1 MVGKRLLRFLF
12 TWWNGTTVGTNLY
25 TYLKGKNVGEDYFGN
40 FYYESRD
47 KKNRWCIY
55 SNESE
60 ASKISPE
67 WNNWL
72 RFTSDTI
79 PKDIETTYEWQKL
92 FKGNLTGLERAY
104 KPRIVKAGGSKDDF
118 DSYKSDYKAWKP
130 E

>member
-1 MVGKRLLRFLF
+1 MVIKKFLKILF
-12 TWWNGTTVGTNLY
+12 TWWNGTTVGTKLY
-25 TYLKGKNVGEDYFGN
+25 TFFKGKKVGEDYFGN

-67 WNNWL
+67 WNSWL
-72 RFTSDTI
+72 RFISN
-79 PKDIETTYEWQKL
+79 TYPNVNDQIHGWQKR
-92 FKGNLTGLERAY
+92 FNGNLTGLESAY
-104 KPRIVKAGGSKDDF
+104 KPRTVRTGSSNEDF
-118 DSYKSDYKAWKP
+118 SNYNSDYKAWKP